1 MGAEP
6 RDFARLAAWV
16 IPRKRRVH
24 IAIFILT
31 LLMIPGA
38 FTALEPIDVESY
50 EMDSPEI
57 EAQKVIDEEFSSS
70 EEVLGFLITLRDPE
84 FVEEDRADIPPLAGG
99 IPDYA
104 NLPPNSHLYPYP
116 GDFVG
121 ITEPVGGIL
130 NLTVLREIDSK
141 ASAARAHALGQY
153 LTPLVDDVAG
163 WQSDGVLVVSDFFRY
178 FMTDQSILST
188 EGVTP
193 LGVYFPQPTQ
203 WNDCGELQ
211 CLLFDDPA
219 LDRKSVV

>member
-6 RDFARLAAWV
+6 RDLSRLAAWMV
-16 IPRKRRVH
+16 PRKGRVH
-24 IAIFILT
+24 LTIFILT
-31 LLMIPGA
+31 LLMIPGV

-57 EAQKVIDEEFSSS
+57 KAQKVIDEEFSSS
-70 EEVLGFLITLRDPE
+70 EEVLGYMLTLRDPE
-84 FVEEDRADIPPLAGG
+84 FVEEGRSDIPALEGG

-141 ASAARAHALGQY
+141 SSAARDHVLGQH
-153 LTPLVDDVAG
+153 LTPLVDDVTG

-188 EGVTP
+188 EGMTP
-193 LGVYFPQPTQ
+193 FGTVIPQPTQ
-203 WNDCGELQ
+203 WNNANVWIQ
-211 CLLFDDPA
+211 NV
-219 LDRKSVV
+219 RKPL